1 MLVLQTIDEEN
12 EKKKINSE
20 QEMYEEG
27 SYKRHYTH
35 SFPAYELRME
45 FYIHISLLRS
55 LTITMESMYS
65 EEANLYTL
73 RWLVKFSSRTTPF
86 LETIDRKNEI
96 KKSISI

>member
-1 MLVLQTIDEEN
+1 MLVLQTIDKEN
-12 EKKKINSE
+12 AKKKNNSE
-20 QEMYEEG
+20 QEKYKEC
-27 SYKRHYTH
+27 SYKRHCTH

-45 FYIHISLLRS
+45 FYIHISLLQS

-73 RWLVKFSSRTTPF
+73 RWIVNFSSQTTPF

-96 KKSISI
+96 KNDKKN